1 MEITLTVQSS
11 ANNWRL
17 GFNTSDSKSLLKHRE
32 LLKVKLNSDTIIE
45 CRCACGT
52 GRKKAFDINS
62 KVLSEWIVKN
72 NFHKYPPGNPS
83 RLSFILTIEYGV
95 KLLTFRS
102 KNIL

>member
-1 MEITLTVQSS
+1 MDITLTVQST

-17 GFNTSDSKSLLKHRE
+17 GFNTSDSKSLLQHRE

-62 KVLSEWIVKN
+62 KILSQWIVKN
-72 NFHKYPPGNPS
+72 NFHQYPNRKPTKIVFS
-83 RLSFILTIEYGV
+83 ITITDGV
-95 KLLTFRS
+95 KKLIFKS
-102 KNIL
+102 IQQK

>member
-32 LLKVKLNSDTIIE
+32 LLKIKLNLDTIIE

-62 KVLSEWIVKN
+62 KVLSEWIVNN
-72 NFHKYPPGNPS
+72 NFHKYPYRNPTKLIFS
-83 RLSFILTIEYGV
+83 TTI
-95 KLLTFRS
+95 S
-102 KNIL
+102 KGIKQLNFKSIQPK